1 MAIAP
6 GTRLGPY
13 EIVSGLGAGGMG
25 EVYRARDARLG
36 RDVALKILPADV
48 SSDPERRARFEQE
61 ARAAAALNHPN
72 ILGIYDVGSDG
83 QHVYIAAELIDG
95 DSLASVVEDGP
106 VPVRRLL
113 DIAGCG
119 PQLWM
124 ADTTSGERHA
134 ITSGTSS
141 TGAPAVS
148 PDGLRLIL
156 TGDVGHYDIVSVDLA
171 TAVPRK
177 LIATAR
183 NELMPAWAAKQR

>member
-1 MAIAP
+1 MAITP

-48 SSDPERRARFEQE
+48 SSDPDRRARFEQE

-95 DSLASVVEDGP
+95 DSLASVVEGGP

-113 DIAGCG
+113 DIAVQIADG
-119 PQLWM
+119 M
-124 ADTTSGERHA
+124 ACAHA
-134 ITSGTSS
+134 QASS
-141 TGAPAVS
+141 TGIS
-148 PDGLRLIL
+148 SRR
-156 TGDVGHYDIVSVDLA
+156 T
-171 TAVPRK
+171 
-177 LIATAR
+177 
-183 NELMPAWAAKQR
+183 